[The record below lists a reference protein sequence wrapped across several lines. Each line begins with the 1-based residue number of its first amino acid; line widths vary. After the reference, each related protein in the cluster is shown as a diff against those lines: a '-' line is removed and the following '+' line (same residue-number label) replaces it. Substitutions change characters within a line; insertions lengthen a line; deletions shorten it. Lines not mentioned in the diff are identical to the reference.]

1 MGKLLRSELE
11 GVQANFKDVCALLD
25 MYGATPSRGSTP
37 EAPAEAVPPA
47 ASSAGR
53 RTAAACGAL
62 LALAALTARAAM
74 PRGAADGGGAPAASL
89 RKYVD
94 DDGMVGDDY
103 VHKNWP
109 GLVCNRDD
117 DDSYNWGD
125 KDSVMGCI
133 RGDSYNCEHWGV
145 GAEIAVCN
153 ATCNATDE
161 RIVEDAM
168 SEYGDEW
175 RERARRR
182 LLKGHSTTTTTWL
195 APSRETA
202 QAALSLFSSVRSSE
216 AIADMRSWCGDTFT
230 PYLPIAQSK
239 NLAPSRENGKQ
250 AAPLQFN
257 GSWPQATARAE
268 RDVGRVQRA
277 TPSATRARTTTA
289 ASTRTARRCCRS
301 TRSTSRGT
309 SARRARSAR
318 GSTGT
323 RRATGARTTC

>member
-1 MGKLLRSELE
+1 
-11 GVQANFKDVCALLD
+11 

-62 LALAALTARAAM
+62 LALAALTARAST
-74 PRGAADGGGAPAASL
+74 PRAGGAAAGADAAAASL

-94 DDGMVGDDY
+94 DDGLVGDDY

-175 RERARRR
+175 REHAP
-182 LLKGHSTTTTTWL
+182 LKGHSWL
-195 APSRETA
+195 VVCAW
-202 QAALSLFSSVRSSE
+202 E
-216 AIADMRSWCGDTFT
+216 AIADMRSWCGDAFT

-257 GSWPQATARAE
+257 GSWPGNSAGAWDACNVHAFCYTCANDDGSLNAYCEAVLQKYSQHVAWNL
-268 RDVGRVQRA
+268 G
-277 TPSATRARTTTA
+277 TPSQI
-289 ASTRTARRCCRS
+289 RS
-301 TRSTSRGT
+301 WVYWNKESYWCTDDVLSSIENGT
-309 SARRARSAR
+309 FLENIQD
-318 GSTGT
+318 G
-323 RRATGARTTC
+323 GALHSGGWWHYT